1 MRPFGP
7 EPTIDTYSIPP
18 AVRPWESVRPLRRAR
33 RVPLVHIVLFV
44 VTFITTAMAGA
55 FQVGADPLSDP
66 ASIQAGFPFAVT
78 LLSILLIHELG
89 HYTLSKVHG
98 VRATL
103 PYFIPAPP
111 VFIGTFGAFIRMKSP
126 PSTRRALFD
135 VGAAGPWAGLLVA
148 IPAVI
153 IGLHMSE
160 VRPAGLDQGG
170 SLVLGDSLL
179 FKLLTRLTLGATAD
193 DATIVLHP
201 VALAG
206 WLGLFVTFLNL
217 LPVGQLDGGH
227 VTYAMF
233 GRWHRWIS
241 RLFLGVI
248 AFLGFQGWD
257 GWFVWVVLLMF
268 IGLDHPPTRD
278 IVTPLDGRRRLAAW
292 LTVGAFIVTFM
303 PEPISIAE
311 PSPAFEGER
320 TPVVWQAQP
329 QPADRPVSVRTE
341 EVLKAFTQPFTV
353 RSRPLLGGVAKGR
366 RGEYQQPRPAR
377 GIPL

>member
-7 EPTIDTYSIPP
+7 DRTIDTYSIPP
-18 AVRPWESVRPLRRAR
+18 TVRPWESVQPLRRAR
-33 RVPLVHIVLFV
+33 RIPLIHIVLFV

-55 FQVGADPLSDP
+55 FQLGADPLTDP
-66 ASIQAGFPFAVT
+66 ASIRAGFPFAAT
-78 LLSILLIHELG
+78 LLSILLVHEFG

-135 VGAAGPWAGLLVA
+135 VGAAGPWAGLVLA

-153 IGLHMSE
+153 VGLHMSQ
-160 VRPAGLDQGG
+160 VQPAGLEQGG

-179 FKLLTRLTLGATAD
+179 FKLLTWLTLGATGD
-193 DATIVLHP
+193 DVTILLHP
-201 VALAG
+201 IALAG

-248 AFLGFQGWD
+248 AFLGLRGWD
-257 GWFVWVVLLMF
+257 GWFVWIVLLLF

-278 IVTPLDGRRRLAAW
+278 VVTPLDSRRRLAAW
-292 LTVGAFIVTFM
+292 LTVAAFIVTFI

-311 PSPAFEGER
+311 PSPVFQGER
-320 TPVVWQAQP
+320 TPVVWQMPP
-329 QPADRPVSVRTE
+329 QPANSTALRTGRLIVRFGPAPRGEHSPSRPV
-341 EVLKAFTQPFTV
+341 
-353 RSRPLLGGVAKGR
+353 
-366 RGEYQQPRPAR
+366 R

>member
-7 EPTIDTYSIPP
+7 DHTANTYPIPP
-18 AVRPWESVRPLRRAR
+18 AAPTWEAATPVRRAR
-33 RVPLVHIVLFV
+33 RIPLLHIVLFGT
-44 VTFITTAMAGA
+44 TFITTAMAGA
-55 FQVGADPLSDP
+55 FQLGADPLSDP
-66 ASIQAGFPFAVT
+66 ASIRAGFPFAVT

-111 VFIGTFGAFIRMKSP
+111 VLIGTFGAFIRMKSP

-135 VGAAGPWAGLLVA
+135 VGAAGPWAGLLLA

-153 IGLHMSE
+153 IGLHLSE
-160 VRPAGLDQGG
+160 VRPAGMNDGG
-170 SLVLGDSLL
+170 LILGDSIL
-179 FKLLTRLTLGATAD
+179 FKLLTRLALGTIAD
-193 DATIVLHP
+193 DATIMLHP

-206 WLGLFVTFLNL
+206 WFGLFVTFLNL

-233 GRWHRWIS
+233 GRRHAWIS
-241 RLFLGVI
+241 RLFLAVI
-248 AFLGFQGWD
+248 AFLGFRGWE
-257 GWFVWVVLLMF
+257 GWFVWVVLLLF
-268 IGLDHPPTRD
+268 IGVDHPPTRD
-278 IVTPLDGRRRLAAW
+278 TATPLDMRRRLAAW

-303 PEPISIAE
+303 PEPISVAE
-311 PSPAFEGER
+311 PSPVFEGQR
-320 TPVVWQAQP
+320 TEVAWQASQ
-329 QPADRPVSVRTE
+329 QPAHRGGTLLV
-341 EVLKAFTQPFTV
+341 
-353 RSRPLLGGVAKGR
+353 PLHRHAPAK
-366 RGEYQQPRPAR
+366 